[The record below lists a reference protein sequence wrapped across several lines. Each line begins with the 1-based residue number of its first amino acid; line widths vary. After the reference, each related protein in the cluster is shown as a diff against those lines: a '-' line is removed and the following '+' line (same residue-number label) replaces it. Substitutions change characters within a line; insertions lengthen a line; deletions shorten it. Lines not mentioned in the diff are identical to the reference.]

1 MDKFLSRTR
10 KLIFAE
16 QGGIVSSA
24 LILSAMIVLSRIFG
38 FLRYRILSGFFE
50 KGQLDVYFASFRIP
64 DLVFE
69 ILITGALTS
78 SFIPIFIKY
87 QQNKKEL
94 DETVSSI
101 INVLSIFLFF
111 FIGILYFSM
120 GFLIPL
126 ITPGFDNDKIKIITE
141 YSKLLLIAQL
151 PFLVF
156 GNFLTGI
163 AQANKTFLVTAI
175 APVLYNIMIIIVT
188 LLGASQ
194 MHLFAPVLGVI
205 VGSFVFFLV
214 QLPIIYSF
222 KLSYLFCIK
231 ITVGVREFFRMI
243 VPRILTVLLAQIDT
257 TIDLTLSTLLGT
269 GSYTV
274 FYFAQHL
281 QLLPV
286 SVIGIAFGQ
295 ASLPYLTEMF
305 ESKKN
310 EELKKI
316 IISSIL
322 NLFFLTIPFMGFF
335 IVARTPLVRMFF
347 GGEKYDWN
355 ATVETAYTLSYF
367 AISLPFHTI
376 YYFLTRCFYAVLDS
390 KTPFVMSLLSILINT
405 TLSMI
410 CILLLHLPIW
420 SLAFSFSFSMIFNVI
435 LLIILLSKKI
445 SGLDI
450 LGLIKNS
457 VKIVLSLSIAFPVA
471 YFYIKLSDGLIFDT
485 TRTINVFFLLL
496 TSSLIYF
503 GLYIITAWFFEIKE
517 IFLIT
522 NLLIRAKEY
531 KQKITSS
538 ISLYE

>member
-1 MDKFLSRTR
+1 MDKFLNKT
-10 KLIFAE
+10 KKIIFTE
-16 QGGIVSSA
+16 QGGIISST
-24 LILSAMIVLSRIFG
+24 LILSAMIIISRIFG

-50 KGQLDVYFASFRIP
+50 TGQLDIYFASFRIP

-87 QQNKKEL
+87 QHNKKDL
-94 DETVSSI
+94 DTIVSSI
-101 INVLSIFLFF
+101 INILSIFLFF
-111 FIGILYFSM
+111 FIGILFFAM
-120 GFLIPL
+120 DRLIPA
-126 ITPGFDNDKIKIITE
+126 ITPGFNSEKVKIITE
-141 YSKLLLIAQL
+141 YSKILLVAQL

-175 APVLYNIMIIIVT
+175 APVLYNIMVIIIT
-188 LLGASQ
+188 LLGVAKF
-194 MHLFAPVLGVI
+194 HLFAPILGVI
-205 VGSFVFFLV
+205 IGSFIFFLV
-214 QLPIIYSF
+214 QIPVLGSF
-222 KLSYLFCIK
+222 NLSYLLTIK
-231 ITVGVREFFRMI
+231 ITTGVKEFFRII

-286 SVIGIAFGQ
+286 SVVGIAFGQ

-305 ESKKN
+305 EQKKI
-310 EELKKI
+310 EELKNI
-316 IISSIL
+316 IVSSIL

-347 GGEKYDWN
+347 GGQKYDWS

-367 AISLPFHTI
+367 ALSLPFHTI

-390 KTPFVMSLLSILINT
+390 KTPFVMSLISIVINT
-405 TLSMI
+405 VLSVI
-410 CILLLHLPIW
+410 SILLLHLPIW
-420 SLAFSFSFSMIFNVI
+420 SLALSFSISMIINVTF
-435 LLIILLSKKI
+435 LIILLSKKI
-445 SGLDI
+445 PGLHI
-450 LGLIKNS
+450 SYLIKS
-457 VKIVLSLSIAFPVA
+457 TIKIILSLSIAFPVT
-471 YFYIKLSDGLIFDT
+471 YFFIKLTDGLIFDT
-485 TRTINVFFLLL
+485 SRTINVFFLLVI
-496 TSSLIYF
+496 SSLLYF

-522 NLLIRAKEY
+522 NLLLRAKEY
-531 KQKITSS
+531 KQKITSFY
-538 ISLYE
+538 SLYE